1 EKQLAV
7 AAGARADDSRG
18 PGLFSVGVTV
28 APGKSPADTESAV
41 YEEIERVKTG
51 PIEAWELEKARNNA
65 KRAVVGTLTSS
76 LQRAML
82 LSQYAL
88 FHDNPELIN
97 TRSQRVEAISTA
109 DLQRVARQY
118 LTQANRTVVITAPKT
133 PAAAANPGGAR

>member
-1 EKQLAV
+1 MK
-7 AAGARADDSRG
+7 
-18 PGLFSVGVTV
+18 PGSS
-28 APGKSPADTESAV
+28 K
-41 YEEIERVKTG
+41 
-51 PIEAWELEKARNNA
+51 KARNNA

-118 LTQANRTVVITAPKT
+118 LTQANRTVVITAPKA